1 MQQIVTFG
9 RQLNHQ
15 VLSFFSDSI
24 ARQARIHSYTK
35 SFNAFA
41 ANLLPDEVQ
50 KLKGAHFFFFL
61 VLFFFCLFFSL
72 RVVVLCNLY
81 TYIYASSTE
90 NENVVSIFPSR
101 IRKLHTTRS
110 WDYLRMP
117 LSVKRNL
124 KIESNIIVGLL
135 DTGNKLRLL
144 KEF

>member
-15 VLSFFSDSI
+15 VLSFFSDNI

-50 KLKGAHFFFFL
+50 KLKGAHFFFSCF
-61 VLFFFCLFFSL
+61 VFFFCLFFSL

>member
-61 VLFFFCLFFSL
+61 FCFFFVCFFLLGWLSY
-72 RVVVLCNLY
+72 VI
-81 TYIYASSTE
+81 YICIY
-90 NENVVSIFPSR
+90 
-101 IRKLHTTRS
+101 
-110 WDYLRMP
+110 M
-117 LSVKRNL
+117 
-124 KIESNIIVGLL
+124 
-135 DTGNKLRLL
+135 RLL
-144 KEF
+144 QRTKMWCQYFLAEYGNFIQQDHGIT

>member
-1 MQQIVTFG
+1 M
-9 RQLNHQ
+9 
-15 VLSFFSDSI
+15 
-24 ARQARIHSYTK
+24 
-35 SFNAFA
+35 
-41 ANLLPDEVQ
+41 
-50 KLKGAHFFFFL
+50 
-61 VLFFFCLFFSL
+61 
-72 RVVVLCNLY
+72 VVLCNLY

>member
-15 VLSFFSDSI
+15 VLSFFSDNI
-24 ARQARIHSYTK
+24 AQQARIHSYTK
-35 SFNAFA
+35 SFNAFV

-50 KLKGAHFFFFL
+50 KLKGAHSFFFL
-61 VLFFFCLFFSL
+61 VLFFFLFVFSL